1 MSRLVK
7 SEFGNV
13 SRPKP
18 TDEKGWIGAEGERG
32 IFFLKYTGY
41 RSTQKGFNVYS
52 FVDEIGNKVI
62 SFSNGLY
69 NEEDKEVLPKF
80 CYLIKA
86 TVKRH
91 QVNDYEN
98 NSKDTVV
105 NRIKILKTIGWKP
118 TGKKEDE
125 S

>member
-1 MSRLVK
+1 MSAHSRKVK

-13 SRPKP
+13 SRPKSI
-18 TDEKGWIGAEGERG
+18 DEKGWIGAEGERG
-32 IFFLKYTGY
+32 IFFLKYTGH
-41 RSTQKGFNVYS
+41 RSTTKGFNVYN
-52 FVDEIGNKVI
+52 FIDEIGNKVI
-62 SFSNGLY
+62 SFGNGLY
-69 NEEDKEVLPKF
+69 DEDDKEVQSGY
-80 CYLIKA
+80 CYLAKA

-105 NRIKILKTIGWKP
+105 NRIKILKTIG
-118 TGKKEDE
+118 KKDE